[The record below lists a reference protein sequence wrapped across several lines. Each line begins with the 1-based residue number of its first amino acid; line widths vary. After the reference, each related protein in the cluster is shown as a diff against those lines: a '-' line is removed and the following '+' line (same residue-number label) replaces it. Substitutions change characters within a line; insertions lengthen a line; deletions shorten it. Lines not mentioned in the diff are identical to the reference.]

1 MLNFILKNVKS
12 ILFAAGR
19 VTSKF
24 WKENINFI
32 EMYISFTV
40 WPQWSRTMMTSD
52 TLAYQEYLSRP
63 LTIALIIGHKVHR
76 APCTTSIVLTTP
88 WDNGVRTL
96 LPPTRTS
103 QLNVYEASGVDRA
116 FGHKYELSAVNAPSR
131 ADGDRKETESR
142 LRFYSKTSTTI
153 SHRRQIL
160 ALNNAKPTNSE

>member
-32 EMYISFTV
+32 EMYLSRYDHNDHG
-40 WPQWSRTMMTSD
+40 QWWTSD
-52 TLAYQEYLSRP
+52 TLANQEYLSRP